1 MSELSIRVQGLGKKY
16 HIGTE
21 QSFDKLSDQVSNLIN
36 TPFRRAAKLLR
47 GQATGAAELD
57 QVFWALDDVSF
68 DINRGEVV
76 GIIGRNGAGKSTLLK
91 VLSRITDPSV
101 GHADIYGRVSSLLEV
116 GTGFHPELTGRENIY
131 LNGAILGM
139 RKTDIERKF
148 DEIVAFSDIENFLDT
163 PVKHYSSGMYVRLAF
178 SVAAHLEPE
187 VLLVDEV
194 LAVGDA
200 EFQKKCLGKM
210 ENVASTGR
218 TVLFVSHNMG
228 LIQSLCKR
236 GIMLQNGKLIADDD
250 ISTVVSLYLEQLK
263 THGENDLVDRTD
275 RRGKG
280 DVKLVNVSAYNG
292 SPDAHGVL
300 STGKPAH
307 FVFEVDNPM
316 VGLACNFVIHDSMG
330 HPVTAFKSTSN
341 GPDDEVDASQ
351 KTRFICEL
359 DELLLTPGSY
369 RLDVAIRGNGD
380 LQDMVEAAAMI
391 EVQDGNLRG
400 RVVRSKQGI
409 NVGMPHR
416 WQLPKE

>member
-1 MSELSIRVQGLGKKY
+1 MPPGSAPFLSPLFTIL
-16 HIGTE
+16 
-21 QSFDKLSDQVSNLIN
+21 FC
-36 TPFRRAAKLLR
+36 
-47 GQATGAAELD
+47 
-57 QVFWALDDVSF
+57 
-68 DINRGEVV
+68 
-76 GIIGRNGAGKSTLLK
+76 
-91 VLSRITDPSV
+91 
-101 GHADIYGRVSSLLEV
+101 EV

-139 RKTDIERKF
+139 KKIIIDRRF
-148 DEIVAFSDIENFLDT
+148 DEIVAFSDIEKFLDT

-210 ENVASTGR
+210 QNVASTGR

-228 LIQSLCKR
+228 LIQALCRR
-236 GIMLQNGKLIADDD
+236 GLMLQDGQLIADDD
-250 ISTVVSLYLEQLK
+250 IHSVVSLYLEQLK
-263 THGENDLVDRTD
+263 IKGDHSLVDRTD

-280 DVKLVNVSAYNG
+280 DVKLVNVAAFNG

-307 FVFEVDNPM
+307 FVFEVDRPM

-341 GPDDEVDASQ
+341 GPDDEVDPGE
-351 KTRFICEL
+351 KTRFVCEL

-380 LQDMVEAAAMI
+380 LQDMVEAAATI

-400 RVVRSKQGI
+400 RIVRSKQGI